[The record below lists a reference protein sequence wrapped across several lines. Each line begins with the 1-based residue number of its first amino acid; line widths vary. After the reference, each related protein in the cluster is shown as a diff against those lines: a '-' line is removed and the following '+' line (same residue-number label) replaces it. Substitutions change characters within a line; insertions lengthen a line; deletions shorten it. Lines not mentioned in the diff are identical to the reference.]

1 MLLFTRLADRILT
14 VAPLLHGS
22 VCLLSVV
29 CHVCIVAKQYIRYR
43 KTVWT
48 DPTATLWYPDHVA
61 VMLRFGVGCMFA
73 NTVTYVL

>member
-1 MLLFTRLADRILT
+1 MALGCGASCAKIILIIVNVIFFVRISMLLFTRLADRILT

-43 KTVWT
+43 KTV
-48 DPTATLWYPDHVA
+48 
-61 VMLRFGVGCMFA
+61 
-73 NTVTYVL
+73 